1 MNVSGIRITN
11 EAGGL
16 KRAMREGCCGTCK
29 YGSYDKT
36 DGYVCVNDQSEY
48 VADFV
53 EFDHICDEYVEKGL

>member
-1 MNVSGIRITN
+1 MQDT
-11 EAGGL
+11 
-16 KRAMREGCCGTCK
+16 KQCCGTCK

-53 EFDHICDEYVEKGL
+53 EFDHSCDEYVEGELEDCE